1 MILIAIQNKFTLTK
15 FSLHIK
21 FHKELIV
28 MFLRESVVLKSYVR
42 RLCIYN
48 GFPPNI

>member
-1 MILIAIQNKFTLTK
+1 MILIAIHNKFTLTK

-28 MFLRESVVLKSYVR
+28 MFLREFVVLNSYVR

-48 GFPPNI
+48 GFHSNI

>member
-21 FHKELIV
+21 FHKELTAI
-28 MFLRESVVLKSYVR
+28 FLRESVVLKSYVR
-42 RLCIYN
+42 RLCIYS
-48 GFPPNI
+48 GFHPNI

>member
-15 FSLHIK
+15 CSLHIE

-28 MFLRESVVLKSYVR
+28 MFLRESVALKSYVR
-42 RLCIYN
+42 RLGIYN
-48 GFPPNI
+48 GFHPNI